1 MSPQN
6 WPSDKKTR
14 EHENTVFDSDT
25 RNKIGVSVSQPPTYT
40 VPTSGSAYPTP
51 VTPPSIGLPDG
62 STTIDNG
69 VKLPSLAGRQGKKP
83 YLNYSP
89 NSIARGR
96 SANQS
101 GSGAGKHNLDSDRQ
115 GTSFISAVELSEC
128 ITVSQKI
135 VLSSPLRGV
144 DFHHKLHSLLPSP
157 RSLPSN
163 LSFKE
168 QKIKFTQ
175 LVSILIMGLHHLN
188 WRLAGAR

>member
-6 WPSDKKTR
+6 RPSDQKNR
-14 EHENTVFDSDT
+14 EHENTVFNSDT
-25 RNKIGVSVSQPPTYT
+25 RNKIGVSVSRPSTYT
-40 VPTSGSAYPTP
+40 LPTSGTAYPTP
-51 VTPPSIGLPDG
+51 VTPPSIGLPDA
-62 STTIDNG
+62 IDNG
-69 VKLPSLAGRQGKKP
+69 VKLPSLAERQGKKP

-101 GSGAGKHNLDSDRQ
+101 GSEAGKHNLVSERQ
-115 GTSFISAVELSEC
+115 GTSLINTVESSEC
-128 ITVSQKI
+128 ITVTQKI
-135 VLSSPLRGV
+135 VLPSPLRGV
-144 DFHHKLHSLLPSP
+144 DFHHRLHSLLPSP
-157 RSLPSN
+157 RSSPSN

-175 LVSILIMGLHHLN
+175 LVSILIFGLHHLN